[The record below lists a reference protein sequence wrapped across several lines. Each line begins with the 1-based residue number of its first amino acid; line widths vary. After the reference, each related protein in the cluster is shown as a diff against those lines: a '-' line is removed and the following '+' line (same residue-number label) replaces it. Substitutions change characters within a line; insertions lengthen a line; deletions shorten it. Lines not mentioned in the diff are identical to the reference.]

1 MCGCVNADK
10 QGEKKGEQ
18 KGKNKAEN
26 ADTKANTGLRNP
38 VEPAKDKSKPVEA
51 DAEAGDHMTLLVLMP
66 ISA

>member
-1 MCGCVNADK
+1 MCGCVKADK

-18 KGKNKAEN
+18 KGKNKAE
-26 ADTKANTGLRNP
+26 NTGLRNP

-51 DAEAGDHMTLLVLMP
+51 DAEAGDLMTLLVLMP